1 MKGFH
6 TTTDLGEDWAAELL
20 EPHIEYS
27 YEQLK
32 EIFALPFKE
41 RELKWNKKTSIKEY
55 LILLNEEL

>member
-6 TTTDLGEDWAAELL
+6 TTNNDTTDLGEDWAAELL

-32 EIFALPFKE
+32 EQVRTEEKLG
-41 RELKWNKKTSIKEY
+41 LKAKGKAEINYFEMPRK
-55 LILLNEEL
+55 

>member
-6 TTTDLGEDWAAELL
+6 TTNNDTTDLGEDWAAELL

-41 RELKWNKKTSIKEY
+41 RGIRKHL
-55 LILLNEEL
+55 